1 MNRPCIITIIGIT
14 RGKRVARRKTFNKW
28 PFRISPIFF
37 FFPFLSL
44 SLSLSL
50 SLPREVIPERKKE
63 KNGRVNVR
71 LFDCSIASPS
81 YFIELMVAVPFS
93 SHYHLFFNV
102 FFFFWIPLRFFFRLI
117 IKCFYKHNNSF
128 FFFCYSWYREI
139 ENRYNFSYDKTFCI

>member
-44 SLSLSL
+44 SLSLS
-50 SLPREVIPERKKE
+50 SARGYPRTKKRKKMAASMFDCSI
-63 KNGRVNVR
+63 VR
-71 LFDCSIASPS
+71 LFDRVSQLFYRVRANGCSSIFVTLPLI
-81 YFIELMVAVPFS
+81 FQCF
-93 SHYHLFFNV
+93 
-102 FFFFWIPLRFFFRLI
+102 FFFFWIPLRFFFRLV

-128 FFFCYSWYREI
+128 FFLLLVISRNRE
-139 ENRYNFSYDKTFCI
+139 SL

>member
-44 SLSLSL
+44 SV
-50 SLPREVIPERKKE
+50 PREVIPERKKG
-63 KNGRVNVR
+63 KKWPRQCSIVR

-81 YFIELMVAVPFS
+81 YFIEFELTVAVPFS
-93 SHYHLFFNV
+93 SRYLLFFNV
-102 FFFFWIPLRFFFRLI
+102 FFFFFWIPLRFFFRLV

-128 FFFCYSWYREI
+128 FFLLLVISRNRE
-139 ENRYNFSYDKTFCI
+139 SL